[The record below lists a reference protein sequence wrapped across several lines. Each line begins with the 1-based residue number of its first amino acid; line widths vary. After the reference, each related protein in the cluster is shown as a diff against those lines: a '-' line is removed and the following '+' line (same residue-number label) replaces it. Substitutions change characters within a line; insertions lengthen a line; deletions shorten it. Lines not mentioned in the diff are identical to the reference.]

1 MSGQAS
7 ESAYPLTPHALGVP
21 SPPRLGRPRTR
32 TRGFSGSSP
41 SQEGRGPGGPRRG
54 GSATALT
61 ETPTGEDA
69 SGAVGGPGSPLTG
82 SHGPGRG
89 ETPLPPGATSCG
101 PARPRWRRP
110 DAGAGGSGDPEGRAP
125 VGGAT
130 FASPGS
136 PARGA
141 GGGRKAWP
149 GPEPLIST
157 SPSSTS
163 GPDRPR
169 VGDGLSTPPAR
180 RVYWLFAEP
189 TCCLSSFSIF
199 RPLWA
204 LGPQEWKGSSV

>member
-7 ESAYPLTPHALGVP
+7 ESAYPLTRHALGVP

-110 DAGAGGSGDPEGRAP
+110 DAGAGGSGDPEGRAAGRRWAGP
-125 VGGAT
+125 PSRRLGAR
-130 FASPGS
+130 P
-136 PARGA
+136 
-141 GGGRKAWP
+141 GGRGEAGRRGQ
-149 GPEPLIST
+149 GPNPL
-157 SPSSTS
+157 SP
-163 GPDRPR
+163 PHP
-169 VGDGLSTPPAR
+169 VLQA
-180 RVYWLFAEP
+180 AP
-189 TCCLSSFSIF
+189 T
-199 RPLWA
+199 A
-204 LGPQEWKGSSV
+204 LGSGMDSRRHRLGEFIGCLQSPLVAFQASRFFAHSGL